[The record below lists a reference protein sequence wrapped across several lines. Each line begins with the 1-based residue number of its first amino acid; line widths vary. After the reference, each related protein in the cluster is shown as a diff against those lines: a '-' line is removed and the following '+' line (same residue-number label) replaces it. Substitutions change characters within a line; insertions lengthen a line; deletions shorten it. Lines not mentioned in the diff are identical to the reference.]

1 MRDAI
6 VRPGWRKMGDG
17 GVLRSVGAIAL
28 GLAVAV
34 LLILL
39 LQWAGF
45 RLFPLPPTLQLNEP
59 AQWAHYWA
67 GAPRGALLMVLL
79 SYAFGACDGAI
90 LAAWLSPQQPW
101 RHAALVVALVAL
113 LALLNVL
120 SVAYPD
126 WFVWSLLPVFLSAL
140 LVGGKIGAMLHD
152 RRRAG
157 ILR

>member
-1 MRDAI
+1 M
-6 VRPGWRKMGDG
+6 
-17 GVLRSVGAIAL
+17 LRTVVAIAL
-28 GLAVAV
+28 GLAVAI
-34 LLILL
+34 LIIMA
-39 LQWAGF
+39 LQWAGH
-45 RLFPLPPTLQLNEP
+45 RLFPLPPTLDLNEP
-59 AQWAHYWA
+59 AQWARYWA
-67 GAPRGALLMVLL
+67 EAPRGALLMVLL

-120 SVAYPD
+120 SVARPD
-126 WFVWSLLPVFLSAL
+126 WFVWSLFPVFLSAL
-140 LVGGKIGAMLHD
+140 LVGGKIGGMLHD